1 MTRIKVVNGLSLPFF
16 PMRPVKG
23 VAVCTA
29 KAAEALHAEIA
40 DTHLWTIQPKLGGDR
55 ACLAV
60 VDDKVYVQNRL
71 GSWYKH
77 PVKNAEAFKELGN
90 GTCFDGEVYD
100 GRFCVFDLLALK
112 GKSFVR
118 ASAGERE
125 VMARATVQLIGQP
138 WVFDPPSRA
147 WLCKL
152 RRNGPQWEGVVL
164 KRTLSPYIPLG
175 SATQS
180 SPNWIKKLF
189 ASRSHQPN

>member
-1 MTRIKVVNGLSLPFF
+1 MERIKIVNGLSLPFF

-23 VAVCTA
+23 VAVRTA
-29 KAAEALHAEIA
+29 KAADKLYDEIM
-40 DTHLWTIQPKLGGDR
+40 DQHLWSAQPKLGGDR
-55 ACLAV
+55 CCLAV
-60 VDDKVYVQNRL
+60 VSGKVYVQNRL

-77 PVKNAEAFKELGN
+77 PVKNAEAFKELGDR
-90 GTCFDGEVYD
+90 TCFDGEVYD
-100 GRFCVFDLLALK
+100 GRFFAFDLLALE

-125 VMARATVQLIGQP
+125 VMARATVQRIGQP
-138 WVFDPPSRA
+138 WAFDPPSRA
-147 WLCKL
+147 WLRKL

-180 SPNWIKKLF
+180 SSNWIKRLW
-189 ASRSHQPN
+189 A